1 MDDYEVVA
9 FGSPPASAGST
20 EVVSM
25 SPASVWDHPRERGEH
40 MARQYVDVERLA
52 ITPASAGSTLRRA
65 PRTHIS
71 SDHPRERGE
80 HGTALS
86 PTHFYEG
93 SPPRARGAHTL
104 ARAARGPGSPPRAR
118 GARLV
123 PDRLYPVVGITPAS
137 AGSTFPHRSV
147 RALARDHPR
156 ERGEHEAG
164 LCRPAW
170 LIGSPPRARG
180 ARMPPRMGKRR
191 FGITP
196 ASAGSTRPPRRRRAP
211 GPDHPRERGEHS
223 Y

>member
-80 HGTALS
+80 HAWFLTGSTRWS
-86 PTHFYEG
+86 G
-93 SPPRARGAHTL
+93 SPPRARGAHFLTG
-104 ARAARGPGSPPRAR
+104 R
-118 GARLV
+118 
-123 PDRLYPVVGITPAS
+123 Y
-137 AGSTFPHRSV
+137 
-147 RALARDHPR
+147 
-156 ERGEHEAG
+156 
-164 LCRPAW
+164 
-170 LIGSPPRARG
+170 
-180 ARMPPRMGKRR
+180 
-191 FGITP
+191 
-196 ASAGSTRPPRRRRAP
+196 AP
-211 GPDHPRERGEHS
+211 
-223 Y
+223 